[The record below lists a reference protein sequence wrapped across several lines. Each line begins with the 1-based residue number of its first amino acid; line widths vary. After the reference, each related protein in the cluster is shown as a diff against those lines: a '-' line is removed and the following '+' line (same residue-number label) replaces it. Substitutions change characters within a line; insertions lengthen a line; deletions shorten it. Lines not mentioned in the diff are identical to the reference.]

1 MSVFLTEALIRP
13 EPTWAQPK
21 SLHSNQ
27 QLKIKARARRTELDQ
42 AATGDLRSISQDNI
56 VAQYFA
62 TILGTNSAWTA
73 RKSPEL
79 PKH

>member
-27 QLKIKARARRTELDQ
+27 QLKIKARDRRKELDQ
-42 AATGDLRSISQDNI
+42 SGDRRPAFNIAGQYRSAIFCSNIANQLRMDGPQ
-56 VAQYFA
+56 VA
-62 TILGTNSAWTA
+62 
-73 RKSPEL
+73 
-79 PKH
+79 